1 MKVAAR
7 IASIVFVGTFIVAAG
22 VVIYNAIQAN
32 QVFDQTDAA
41 LDQVDADSRK
51 FAETIHR
58 LQVQQAEDAAREKA
72 EIERAMR

>member
-1 MKVAAR
+1 MKIAAR
-7 IASIVFVGTFIVAAG
+7 IASIVFVGAFLATTG
-22 VVIYNAIQAN
+22 VVIYNAIQSN

-58 LQVQQAEDAAREKA
+58 LQVQQVEDAAREKA